1 MSVTYYLIPT
11 AYSTQRTTQQSATL
25 AYGEVS
31 ETIDISTD
39 NLAVP
44 FNCFISASGFEGDA
58 VLPLS
63 IKVAGV

>member
-1 MSVTYYLIPT
+1 MSVTYYLIST
-11 AYSTQRTTQQSATL
+11 AYSAQRITQQSATL

-44 FNCFISASGFEGDA
+44 FNCAVSASGFEGDA
-58 VLPLS
+58 VMPLS
-63 IKVAGV
+63 IKVAVA